1 MAHRRFFRAFSAHSG
16 KPLRGVLGAHR
27 NPGALP
33 RAAVRAAKLAR
44 QQAGMN
50 ELQRQRNLQ
59 PPATLPPAAPRTNHY
74 RQCHLLGEPFP
85 SSRMTPGDDEV
96 RRVASTAPEPIANPN
111 CVYAHLGEPWPSTR
125 WDAEQ
130 SRAAT
135 VHRQSPATRDSRVL
149 HRAIST
155 TAAELHR
162 AISTTAAAAAA
173 AAATEAQSD
182 DKLFLRNY
190 SATRMADRGAPVQV
204 GTGIPMS
211 AIGTEDAAAAIRAAV
226 LLFAASGV
234 TKWSGPLL
242 PGDID
247 VNGGSKQA
255 PEATTPTNKSVVAT
269 ATPPYRLYLAQQVAK
284 RAKQR
289 QQQSQQTSIASH
301 PANATAA
308 THWGSHRRR
317 FLSSSSTEAD
327 GDLRTSSPSAPVV
340 RYGVPVA
347 LPYNSMVGSPGR
359 KWRRPR
365 SRPGWC
371 PPSTGPTPGYAPG
384 TEPWKLP

>member
-16 KPLRGVLGAHR
+16 KHLRDLLSAHR
-27 NPGALP
+27 YPGASP

-44 QQAGMN
+44 QLAGMN

-59 PPATLPPAAPRTNHY
+59 PPTTPPPAALRTNHY

-96 RRVASTAPEPIANPN
+96 RRLASTAPEPISAPN
-111 CVYAHLGEPWPSTR
+111 FVYAHLGEPWPSTR

-130 SRAAT
+130 SSAAT
-135 VHRQSPATRDSRVL
+135 VHHQSPAMRDPRVL
-149 HRAIST
+149 PAS
-155 TAAELHR
+155 ELHR
-162 AISTTAAAAAA
+162 AISTTAAAVAAA
-173 AAATEAQSD
+173 AVSQSD
-182 DKLFLRNY
+182 DRIFLRNY
-190 SATRMADRGAPVQV
+190 SATRMADRGATVQV

-211 AIGTEDAAAAIRAAV
+211 AIGTEDAAAAFRVAVLSFAAV
-226 LLFAASGV
+226 
-234 TKWSGPLL
+234 
-242 PGDID
+242 D

-255 PEATTPTNKSVVAT
+255 PEEPKKNSVVAT
-269 ATPPYRLYLAQQVAK
+269 ATPAYRLYLAQQVVK

-289 QQQSQQTSIASH
+289 RRQQSQQTSIASH

-308 THWGSHRRR
+308 THWGRHRCR

-327 GDLRTSSPSAPVV
+327 GDLRTSYPSAPVV
-340 RYGVPVA
+340 RHGVPVA
-347 LPYNSMVGSPGR
+347 LPCNSMVGSPGR
-359 KWRRPR
+359 KWSRPR
-365 SRPGWC
+365 PRPGWC
-371 PPSTGPTPGYAPG
+371 PPSTGPTPRYAPG